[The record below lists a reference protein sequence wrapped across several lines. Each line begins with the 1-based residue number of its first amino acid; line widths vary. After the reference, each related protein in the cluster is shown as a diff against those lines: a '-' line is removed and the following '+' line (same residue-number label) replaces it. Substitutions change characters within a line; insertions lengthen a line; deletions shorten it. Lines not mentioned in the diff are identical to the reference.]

1 MRVCVLFVGG
11 FDRLFTQGEGYF
23 GILWLLMKTFV
34 PGQKSE
40 VC

>member
-1 MRVCVLFVGG
+1 MLFVGG
-11 FDRLFTQGEGYF
+11 FDRLFTQGEG